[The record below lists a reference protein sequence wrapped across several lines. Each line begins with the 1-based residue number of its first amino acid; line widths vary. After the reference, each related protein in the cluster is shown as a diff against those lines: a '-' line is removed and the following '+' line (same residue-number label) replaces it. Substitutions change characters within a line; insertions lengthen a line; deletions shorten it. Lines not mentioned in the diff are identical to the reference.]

1 MALLTLTTLHS
12 AGIGGFPKCL
22 VHHSLKASLMY
33 KYSGAFGG
41 GASANALVTSAPVA
55 IRPSSATIDQ
65 NRQSLAAS
73 SALVYVCP
81 RVTVPF

>member
-1 MALLTLTTLHS
+1 
-12 AGIGGFPKCL
+12 
-22 VHHSLKASLMY
+22 MY

-65 NRQSLAAS
+65 NRHSLAAS